1 MTKTDTAVMSAK
13 LNEEVIVQMIKEA
26 RPTLN
31 AAQKSQPATRSA
43 KFSLADFCFCAF
55 STNCAICARRESF
68 PSEVTFISKGR
79 FWFREPP

>member
-43 KFSLADFCFCAF
+43 KFSLADFALRLLPIAQFAPEENL
-55 STNCAICARRESF
+55 S
-68 PSEVTFISKGR
+68 
-79 FWFREPP
+79 